1 VICFPS
7 NDFHGEETNGRD
19 VGVSWLLQVF
29 SCLSEAQ
36 ACVCLVQIPATVSQ
50 DFNADDRGHHCCKCL
65 FAAQRLQIASH
76 PSCMFAASS
85 AGIRT
90 SAL

>member
-50 DFNADDRGHHCCKCL
+50 DFIAKHYAEGFKVMQTTEVTTAVSVCL
-65 FAAQRLQIASH
+65 QL
-76 PSCMFAASS
+76 S
-85 AGIRT
+85 ACR
-90 SAL
+90 